1 MTRLI
6 DPSPSPRNAPFD
18 NDDDDDDVD
27 RRSTISFAFLCF
39 HFLSPHP
46 RSKHPPPPKCPT
58 PTPSSSSPTTSN
70 SPSSNGSAQRR
81 SNSPATPKTATSR
94 ARSTNSARASKPSRK
109 PATSRTSP
117 PPPLPHQPLTPTPPF
132 RKSSTLA
139 SLQQQYRDL
148 SSQFHGFPT
157 PASTSTTLTSPND
170 PSLAADFAHAQS
182 SKSAHHP
189 QKSVRFSSPASDL
202 EAQHPPP
209 PHPLFPYRDD
219 PEPAAPPVDNVQ
231 LHAYHQQVLDE
242 QDAQLDVLGASIS
255 RQRELSMRIG
265 DELDEQVVMLDES
278 ERVTERHQGALDR
291 ARRRVDGF
299 ARSAGE
305 SGQMVAIVV
314 LIVILVLLIAILK

>member
-1 MTRLI
+1 M
-6 DPSPSPRNAPFD
+6 
-18 NDDDDDDVD
+18 
-27 RRSTISFAFLCF
+27 
-39 HFLSPHP
+39 
-46 RSKHPPPPKCPT
+46 
-58 PTPSSSSPTTSN
+58 
-70 SPSSNGSAQRR
+70 
-81 SNSPATPKTATSR
+81 
-94 ARSTNSARASKPSRK
+94 
-109 PATSRTSP
+109 
-117 PPPLPHQPLTPTPPF
+117 
-132 RKSSTLA
+132 
-139 SLQQQYRDL
+139 
-148 SSQFHGFPT
+148 
-157 PASTSTTLTSPND
+157 
-170 PSLAADFAHAQS
+170 
-182 SKSAHHP
+182 
-189 QKSVRFSSPASDL
+189 RFSSPASDL

-209 PHPLFPYRDD
+209 PQHPLFPYRDD